1 MMERAYELGEA
12 LGLAVWGADEA
23 GPDSTVPD
31 PGPQGQPAGQPGRSP
46 HESPRD
52 RTAKGLTRFQPS
64 SGRVRVKA
72 VIRTTKVV
80 IQGGFKAQL
89 TEILA
94 TLPTPTPMLDP

>member
-1 MMERAYELGEA
+1 
-12 LGLAVWGADEA
+12 
-23 GPDSTVPD
+23 
-31 PGPQGQPAGQPGRSP
+31 
-46 HESPRD
+46 
-52 RTAKGLTRFQPS
+52 
-64 SGRVRVKA
+64 VRVKA